1 MGVASRKRVLRDGD
15 GSMRT
20 YANAAALKQVA
31 RRTLMRT
38 RVCVRFLMLLIR
50 EGGLLACGFLS
61 WTPAPESPSA
71 SRWAGLLRCASRPL
85 VSTLTGCHPS
95 RARHRHPRVARVTV
109 PAAAHGALPVRSPRR
124 SRLRLH
130 REASNLNGSTASTCI
145 AAALPMPGDRGPS
158 FLHAAR
164 ERARLPNWTALRSR
178 CFAPIATRRPDRHP
192 WHPPRPMPGR

>member
-1 MGVASRKRVLRDGD
+1 MGVSSRHRVLRNGD
-15 GSMRT
+15 GSTQR
-20 YANAAALKQVA
+20 YANAADVKQGA

-95 RARHRHPRVARVTV
+95 RARHRHPRVARD
-109 PAAAHGALPVRSPRR
+109 GASRGAWRLAGSLAEAIKASPSSRSKQLERVDC
-124 SRLRLH
+124 
-130 REASNLNGSTASTCI
+130 ATDI

-178 CFAPIATRRPDRHP
+178 CFATIATRRPDRHP
-192 WHPPRPMPGR
+192 RHPPRPMPGR